1 MSSMNIPLML
11 QEHGRAT
18 IEELDRE
25 IRAATE
31 RLAQLIQQRVMVQA
45 HMTLGEATQRAAV
58 LSVLEEPYATRE

>member
-11 QEHGRAT
+11 HEHGRAT

-25 IRAATE
+25 IRATTE
-31 RLAQLIQQRVMVQA
+31 RLAHLIQQRVMVQA

-58 LSVLEEPYATRE
+58 LSVLEEPHATRE

>member
-1 MSSMNIPLML
+1 MTSMNIPLML

-31 RLAQLIQQRVMVQA
+31 RLAHLIQQRVMVQA

-58 LSVLEEPYATRE
+58 LSVLEEPYAARE